1 MINRKSEPEVN
12 NLFDI
17 NYLLPERWKLKNDI
31 EVWGINA
38 GSQELVKIDFMFD
51 AGTWY
56 QAKNLVAGMTNMFLN
71 QGTKRYSAQQIAEI
85 FDFRG
90 AYLQL
95 SADQQFGNV
104 TILTLNKYLPEILDV
119 TADIIKRPV
128 FPEKEVKTQLA
139 KKRQTFIIENNKVKT
154 MAQKK
159 FSRVLFGHH
168 HPYANTNVID
178 DYEKISR
185 ADFVDFHAK
194 QYTSANCKIIV
205 AGLYNDSLKKWL
217 DTYFGGDSWGDTGTL
232 AQPEYKIEPSKQRV
246 HFVEK
251 DDALQSAIRMGRLFP
266 NRNHPDFYGL
276 NILVTLLGG
285 FFGSR
290 LMMNIRE
297 DKGYTY
303 GIGAGIFTQPK
314 AAYLTL
320 MTEVGADVCRP
331 ALDEIYKEIEKLQN
345 ELVPAHELETVR
357 NYLLGETLRS
367 FDGIFA
373 MSGSLKTLVEAG
385 LDYSHYD
392 NFVKA
397 IRAIRA
403 EELMQLAQKYL
414 QKNDIYEV
422 VAGNRCYGNN

>member
-1 MINRKSEPEVN
+1 MINRKKAPKVN

-17 NYLLPERWKLKNDI
+17 DYLLPERWTLKNGID
-31 EVWGINA
+31 VWGINA

-56 QAKNLVAGMTNMFLN
+56 QSKNLVAGMTNMFLN
-71 QGTKRYSAQQIAEI
+71 QGTERFSAQQIAEI

-128 FPEKEVKTQLA
+128 FPEKEVKTQIA

-154 MAQKK
+154 MSQKK
-159 FSRVLFGHH
+159 FSRVLFGEY
-168 HPYANTNVID
+168 HPYANTNTIG
-178 DYEKISR
+178 DYEKFGR
-185 ADFVDFHAK
+185 ADLVDFHSR
-194 QYTSANCKIIV
+194 QYTSSGCKIIV
-205 AGLYNDSLKKWL
+205 AGLYNESLKKWL
-217 DTYFGGDSWGDTGTL
+217 ETYFGEDEWGKTEASG
-232 AQPEYKIEPSKQRV
+232 QPEFEIVPSKQME
-246 HFVEK
+246 HFIEK
-251 DDALQSAIRMGRLFP
+251 NDAVQSAIRMGRLFP
-266 NRNHPDFYGL
+266 NRTHPDFFGL
-276 NILVTLLGG
+276 NILITLLGG

-303 GIGAGIFTQPK
+303 GIGAGIFTLPK
-314 AAYLTL
+314 AAYLSI
-320 MTEVGADVCRP
+320 MTEVGAGVCKS
-331 ALDEIYKEIEKLQN
+331 ALDEIYKEISKLQN
-345 ELVPAHELETVR
+345 ELVPAHELEIVR

-373 MSGSLKTLVEAG
+373 MSGSLKTLVESD

-392 NFVKA
+392 NFVKT
-397 IRAIRA
+397 IRTIRA
-403 EELMQLAQKYL
+403 EDLMQLAQKYL
-414 QKNDIYEV
+414 QKDDIYEV
-422 VAGNRCYGNN
+422 VAGKQ